1 LPESRAAGEE
11 EGRWGSAAAAGSP
24 YELPVRTT
32 WGVGGLPSAYV
43 SENSHTLLLLFFF
56 WKAHVTVVNFH
67 ISASAT
73 YWYI

>member
-1 LPESRAAGEE
+1 MVVLLGAAAGHHHSLPESRAAGEE

-56 WKAHVTVVNFH
+56 
-67 ISASAT
+67 
-73 YWYI
+73 